1 MIPARMGSKRVKL
14 KNLREIDGIPLIEY
28 IITAA
33 KKSGIFDEIY
43 INSESEVF
51 KGIAEKHEIKFY
63 KRSEAL
69 AQDDVTNDAFAFDF
83 LENVKCETLIQLLPT
98 SPFISAETIQEFVQT
113 MYDNKYETLISVR
126 KNQIECVYDGKPVNF
141 DDKQITLPSQ
151 QLEPVYSYACGIMG
165 WNSEAYKKNYNKY
178 KAAYH
183 GGDSKIGTFV
193 LSGYEIVDIDE
204 ESDFKLAEVIA
215 KANKDS
221 MKFIIPV
228 GKLSP
233 EKAKESLKQLFDSYK
248 EELNI
253 ETDVPSI
260 LEKDGVKH
268 NDLHDANKEVVNV
281 NDIIAGMPESSWS
294 KRLVDT
300 ESNSMC
306 LICQSPGEGNRRH
319 YHAEWNEWWFIIQ
332 GEWIFEVEDRKIIV
346 KKGDLVFIEKGKVH
360 RIEAT
365 GTGPAIRMAVSRADV
380 GHIYVESVDPVLFN
394 RMLR

>member
-165 WNSEAYKKNYNKY
+165 WNSEAYK
-178 KAAYH
+178 
-183 GGDSKIGTFV
+183 
-193 LSGYEIVDIDE
+193 
-204 ESDFKLAEVIA
+204 
-215 KANKDS
+215 
-221 MKFIIPV
+221 
-228 GKLSP
+228 
-233 EKAKESLKQLFDSYK
+233 
-248 EELNI
+248 
-253 ETDVPSI
+253 
-260 LEKDGVKH
+260 
-268 NDLHDANKEVVNV
+268 
-281 NDIIAGMPESSWS
+281 
-294 KRLVDT
+294 
-300 ESNSMC
+300 
-306 LICQSPGEGNRRH
+306 
-319 YHAEWNEWWFIIQ
+319 
-332 GEWIFEVEDRKIIV
+332 
-346 KKGDLVFIEKGKVH
+346 
-360 RIEAT
+360 
-365 GTGPAIRMAVSRADV
+365 
-380 GHIYVESVDPVLFN
+380 
-394 RMLR
+394 